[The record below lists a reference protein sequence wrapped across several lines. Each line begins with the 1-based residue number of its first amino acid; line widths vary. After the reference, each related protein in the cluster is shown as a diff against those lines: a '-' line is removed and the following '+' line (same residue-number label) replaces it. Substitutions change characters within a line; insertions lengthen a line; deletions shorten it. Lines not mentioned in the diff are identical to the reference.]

1 MTMTSFVL
9 WETCAVVSCE
19 GKIQISSASQ
29 H

>member
-9 WETCAVVSCE
+9 WEICAMLSCE